1 MAQRLR
7 LYAPEVHM
15 ARDHRK
21 LRVFHDAHALTL
33 AIYKSTRNFPREEWY
48 ALRQQMRRA
57 AVSIPSNIVEGNA
70 RRTTREYV
78 HFLNVSRGSAAE
90 LNYLI
95 DLASELSFLAGA
107 VFKALND
114 HCARVC
120 RQLESLLQTMEI
132 KLLEE
137 QAENQRSGSS
147 GFRTRKLP
155 RQVDSEKRD

>member
-1 MAQRLR
+1 
-7 LYAPEVHM
+7 M

-33 AIYKSTRNFPREEWY
+33 AIYKQTRNFPRDEWY

-57 AVSIPSNIVEGNA
+57 AVSIPSNVVEGNA

-78 HFLNVSRGSAAE
+78 HFLNVSRASASE
-90 LNYLI
+90 LNYLV
-95 DLASELSFLAGA
+95 DLASELGDVPGT

-120 RQLESLLQTMEI
+120 RQLESLLQTMEA
-132 KLLEE
+132 KLEE
-137 QAENQRSGSS
+137 EEAKKRLRRSG
-147 GFRTRKLP
+147 GQDRG
-155 RQVDSEKRD
+155 